1 VSATATETEAS
12 LIESARDFRLTHI
25 APHAQRWENARS
37 QPIDTLREAAKVGL
51 LSFETPKEF
60 GGMGAS
66 FQTKQAICEELA
78 RSDMAFTFAM
88 INTQNIAAKLAS
100 CASPQRYR
108 TLITDL
114 MRGEL
119 FGATAL
125 SEPGAGSDFSGITTS
140 AERTGDDWLLNGT
153 KGWITN
159 TAIADIFVVYAQTN
173 PEAGWRGIA
182 SFLVDARQPG
192 FERGEI
198 YQLMGGHAIGA
209 GEFHLRNFHVENEDM
224 LSPPGEAFKQA
235 MALVNSARSYVASM
249 CCGMMAGALNTA
261 LDYGEQRMAFGR
273 PVLDNQGLAW
283 SLAEVATDLEALR
296 ALVDKAGR
304 LIDRGEDAVL
314 AAAVAKKYAGR
325 VTVPA
330 ITSCIQAMGANG
342 LRENNT
348 LGRHLAGAKIAA
360 FTDGSTEMMNERIS
374 ATMRNTSL

>member
-1 VSATATETEAS
+1 MSATETES
-12 LIESARDFRLTHI
+12 NLIKSARDFRLTHI
-25 APHAQRWENARS
+25 APHAQGWEDARL
-37 QPIDTLREAAKVGL
+37 QPVDTLRKAAKFGL
-51 LSFETPKEF
+51 LSFETPKNF

-78 RSDMAFTFAM
+78 RSDMAFVFAM
-88 INTQNIAAKLAS
+88 INTQNIATKLARS
-100 CASPQRYR
+100 ANSERYR
-108 TLITDL
+108 PLITDL

-125 SEPGAGSDFSGITTS
+125 SEPGAGSDFSGITTR
-140 AERTGDDWLLNGT
+140 AQRTGDGWLLNGT

-159 TAIADIFVVYAQTN
+159 TPIADIFIVYAQTKL
-173 PEAGWRGIA
+173 EAGWRGIA

-192 FERGEI
+192 FVRGDI

-209 GEFHLRNFHVENEDM
+209 GEFHLRDFHVDNGDM
-224 LSPPGEAFKQA
+224 LSPPGDAFKQA

-249 CCGMMAGALNTA
+249 CCGMMAGALNTS

-283 SLAEVATDLEALR
+283 SLAEVATDLQALR
-296 ALVDKAGR
+296 ALADKAGQ

-314 AAAVAKKYAGR
+314 AAAVAKKFAGR

-342 LRENNT
+342 LRDDNT

-360 FTDGSTEMMNERIS
+360 FTDGSTEMMNERIC
-374 ATMRNTSL
+374 ATMRKTSL

>member
-1 VSATATETEAS
+1 MSANNIETD
-12 LIESARDFRLTHI
+12 LIESARDFRLQHI
-25 APHAQRWENARS
+25 APYAQTWENTRS
-37 QPIDTLREAAKVGL
+37 QPVDTLRKAAAVGL
-51 LSFETPKEF
+51 LSFETPREF

-66 FQTKQAICEELA
+66 FQTKQAICAELA

-100 CASPQRYR
+100 CAHPQRYQG
-108 TLITDL
+108 LITDL
-114 MRGEL
+114 IRGEL

-125 SEPGAGSDFSGITTS
+125 SEPGAGSDFSGISMSARQTS
-140 AERTGDDWLLNGT
+140 DGWLLDGS
-153 KGWITN
+153 KGWIAN

-173 PEAGWRGIA
+173 PGAGWRGIA

-192 FERGEI
+192 FERGDI

-209 GEFHLRNFHVENEDM
+209 GEFHLRDFHVEHEDM
-224 LSPPGEAFKQA
+224 LSGPGEAFKQA

-249 CCGMMAGALNTA
+249 CCGMMAGALHTA
-261 LDYGEQRMAFGR
+261 LEYGEQRMAFGR

-283 SLAEVATDLEALR
+283 SLAEVVTDLEALR
-296 ALVDKAGR
+296 ALVDKAGH
-304 LIDRGEDAVL
+304 LIEKGEDAVL

-342 LRENNT
+342 LREDNT

-374 ATMRNTSL
+374 ATMRNTIL